1 MRIEKDLNE
10 IIRERRENMGLT
22 LEELAEMAEMSA
34 KGIEKI
40 ELGKSN
46 PKWQSV
52 LNISKAL
59 KIDLGEFY
67 NPDKENKNDDADMN
81 SVT

>member
-1 MRIEKDLNE
+1 MHTEKKLSE
-10 IIRERRENMGLT
+10 IIRERREKMGLT
-22 LEELAEMAEMSA
+22 LEELAEMSEMSV

-59 KIDLGEFY
+59 KINLGELY
-67 NPDKENKNDDADMN
+67 NPDKN
-81 SVT
+81 SAT

>member
-1 MRIEKDLNE
+1 MHTEKKLSE
-10 IIRERRENMGLT
+10 IIRERREKMGLT
-22 LEELAEMAEMSA
+22 LEELAEMSEMSV

-46 PKWQSV
+46 PKWLSV

-59 KIDLGEFY
+59 KINLGELY
-67 NPDKENKNDDADMN
+67 NPDKN
-81 SVT
+81 SAT